1 MNSFVNAVQETPV
14 ETRTINGMKTN
25 ASSMNALVDLFFAIG
40 ASRGKDMTKAFEK
53 AIVANE
59 TLALRLL
66 MWARDVRGGAGERE
80 VVRKILTYMEK
91 NHPAALERILPL
103 IPEYGRFD
111 DLLVFQTQAFKEK
124 AYVIIGDALRAGNG
138 LAAKWMPRKGP
149 IAVEIRNFF
158 GMSPKQYRK
167 SLVALTKVVEQ
178 DMCAKRWNMIEYSHV
193 PSLAAARY
201 QKAFNRNDPMGY
213 AKYKSKLATGEAK
226 INANAVYPY
235 DVIKSGKFGG
245 DHAVMQAQWDALPR
259 YIGDELVLPM
269 CDVSGSMGCP
279 VGGNDNLSCM
289 DVCVSLGLYL
299 ADKNTGPF
307 KDMFLTFSA
316 TPSINVL
323 KGDLRSKLRQLET
336 ADWGMNTNLNAA
348 FDEILR
354 VAVKG
359 KVKAADMPKYLLI
372 MSDMEFDRCTRFDD
386 SAMQMIQRKFEAA
399 GYEVPKIVFWNLNAR
414 AGNVPVKYNMKNVA
428 LVSGFSPSIMTA
440 VLGAKDMSP
449 VSVMLETLNSERYAA
464 IK

>member
-1 MNSFVNAVQETPV
+1 VQETPV

-111 DLLVFQTQAFKEK
+111 DLLVFQTQTFKEK

-316 TPSINVL
+316 RPSLNVL

-336 ADWGMNTNLNAA
+336 ADWGMNTNLHAA
-348 FDEILR
+348 FDEVLR

-372 MSDMEFDRCTRFDD
+372 MSDMEFDRCTQFDD

>member
-279 VGGNDNLSCM
+279 VGGNGNLSCM

-336 ADWGMNTNLNAA
+336 ANWGMNTNLNAA

-399 GYEVPKIVFWNLNAR
+399 GYEVPKIVFWNLHAR

-428 LVSGFSPSIMTA
+428 LVSGFSPSIMSA

>member
-336 ADWGMNTNLNAA
+336 ANWGMNTNLNAA

-399 GYEVPKIVFWNLNAR
+399 GYEVPKIVFWNLHAR

-428 LVSGFSPSIMTA
+428 LVSGFSPSIMSA

>member
-66 MWARDVRGGAGERE
+66 VWARDVRGGAGERE

-336 ADWGMNTNLNAA
+336 ANWGMNTNLNAA

-399 GYEVPKIVFWNLNAR
+399 GYEVPKIVFWNLHAR

-428 LVSGFSPSIMTA
+428 LVSGFSPSIMSA

>member
-213 AKYKSKLATGEAK
+213 AKYKSELATGEAK

-323 KGDLRSKLRQLET
+323 KGDLRSKLRQLEK

-399 GYEVPKIVFWNLNAR
+399 GYEVPKIVFWNLHAR

>member
-25 ASSMNALVDLFFAIG
+25 ASSMDALVDLFFAIG

-316 TPSINVL
+316 SPSINVL

>member
-111 DLLVFQTQAFKEK
+111 DLLVFQTRAFKEK

-269 CDVSGSMGCP
+269 CDVSGSMGCS

-307 KDMFLTFSA
+307 KDMFLTFSES
-316 TPSINVL
+316 PSINVL

-336 ADWGMNTNLNAA
+336 ANWGMNTNLNAA

-399 GYEVPKIVFWNLNAR
+399 GYEVPKIVFWNLHAR

-428 LVSGFSPSIMTA
+428 LVSGFSPSIMSA

>member
-279 VGGNDNLSCM
+279 VGGNGNLSCM

>member
-213 AKYKSKLATGEAK
+213 AKYKSELATGEAK

-336 ADWGMNTNLNAA
+336 ANWGMNTNLNAA

-399 GYEVPKIVFWNLNAR
+399 GYEVPKIVFWNLHAR

-428 LVSGFSPSIMTA
+428 LVSGFSPSIMSA

>member
-316 TPSINVL
+316 TPKINVL
-323 KGDLRSKLRQLET
+323 KGDIRSKLRQLET
-336 ADWGMNTNLNAA
+336 ADWGMNTNLHAA
-348 FDEILR
+348 FDEVLR

>member
-279 VGGNDNLSCM
+279 VGGNGNLSCM

-316 TPSINVL
+316 RPSLNVL

-336 ADWGMNTNLNAA
+336 ADWGMNTNLHAA
-348 FDEILR
+348 FDEVLR

>member
-336 ADWGMNTNLNAA
+336 ANWGMNTNLNAA

-399 GYEVPKIVFWNLNAR
+399 GYEVPKIVFWNLHAR

>member
-111 DLLVFQTQAFKEK
+111 DLLVFRTQAFKEK

>member
-336 ADWGMNTNLNAA
+336 ANWGMNTNLNAA

-372 MSDMEFDRCTRFDD
+372 MSDMEFDRCTQFDD

-399 GYEVPKIVFWNLNAR
+399 GYEVPKIVFWNLHAR

>member
-213 AKYKSKLATGEAK
+213 AKYKSELATGEAK

-399 GYEVPKIVFWNLNAR
+399 GYEVPKIVFWNLHAR

>member
-245 DHAVMQAQWDALPR
+245 DYAVMQAQWDALPR

-316 TPSINVL
+316 TPKINVL

-336 ADWGMNTNLNAA
+336 ADWGMNTNLHAA
-348 FDEILR
+348 FDEVLR
-354 VAVKG
+354 VAIKGNVKD
-359 KVKAADMPKYLLI
+359 ADMPKYLLI

-399 GYEVPKIVFWNLNAR
+399 GYTLPKIVFWNLNAR
-414 AGNVPVKYNMKNVA
+414 AGNVPVKYNAKNVA

-440 VLGAKDMSP
+440 VLGAKDMTP
-449 VSVMLETLNSERYAA
+449 VAVMLETLNSDRYSA

>member
-1 MNSFVNAVQETPV
+1 MGCS
-14 ETRTINGMKTN
+14 
-25 ASSMNALVDLFFAIG
+25 
-40 ASRGKDMTKAFEK
+40 
-53 AIVANE
+53 
-59 TLALRLL
+59 
-66 MWARDVRGGAGERE
+66 
-80 VVRKILTYMEK
+80 
-91 NHPAALERILPL
+91 AAL
-103 IPEYGRFD
+103 
-111 DLLVFQTQAFKEK
+111 
-124 AYVIIGDALRAGNG
+124 
-138 LAAKWMPRKGP
+138 
-149 IAVEIRNFF
+149 
-158 GMSPKQYRK
+158 YR
-167 SLVALTKVVEQ
+167 
-178 DMCAKRWNMIEYSHV
+178 
-193 PSLAAARY
+193 
-201 QKAFNRNDPMGY
+201 
-213 AKYKSKLATGEAK
+213 
-226 INANAVYPY
+226 
-235 DVIKSGKFGG
+235 
-245 DHAVMQAQWDALPR
+245 
-259 YIGDELVLPM
+259 DELVLPM

>member
-316 TPSINVL
+316 SPSINVL
-323 KGDLRSKLRQLET
+323 KGNLRSKLRQLET
-336 ADWGMNTNLNAA
+336 ANWGMNTNLHAA

-372 MSDMEFDRCTRFDD
+372 MSDMEFDRCTQFDD

-399 GYEVPKIVFWNLNAR
+399 GYEVPKIVFWNLHAR

-428 LVSGFSPSIMTA
+428 LVSGFSPSIMSA

>member
-111 DLLVFQTQAFKEK
+111 DLLVFQTRAFKEK

-316 TPSINVL
+316 SPSINVL
-323 KGDLRSKLRQLET
+323 KGDLRSKLRQLKT

>member
-1 MNSFVNAVQETPV
+1 MNSFVHAVQETPV

-316 TPSINVL
+316 KPSINVL

-336 ADWGMNTNLNAA
+336 ADWGMNTNLHAA
-348 FDEILR
+348 FDEVLR

-372 MSDMEFDRCTRFDD
+372 MSDMEFDRCTQFDD

>member
-111 DLLVFQTQAFKEK
+111 DLLVFQTQTFKEK

-316 TPSINVL
+316 RPSLNVL

-336 ADWGMNTNLNAA
+336 ADWGMNTNLHAA
-348 FDEILR
+348 FDEVLR

-372 MSDMEFDRCTRFDD
+372 MSDMEFDRCTQFDD

>member
-316 TPSINVL
+316 SPSINVL

-372 MSDMEFDRCTRFDD
+372 MSDMEFDRCTQFDD

-399 GYEVPKIVFWNLNAR
+399 GYEVPKIVFWNLHAR

>member
-316 TPSINVL
+316 SPSINVL

>member
-316 TPSINVL
+316 HPSLNVL

-336 ADWGMNTNLNAA
+336 ADWGMNTNLHAA

-372 MSDMEFDRCTRFDD
+372 MSDMEFDRCTQFDD

-399 GYEVPKIVFWNLNAR
+399 GYEVPKIVFWNLHAR

>member
-213 AKYKSKLATGEAK
+213 AMYKSNLATGEAK

-316 TPSINVL
+316 TPKINVL